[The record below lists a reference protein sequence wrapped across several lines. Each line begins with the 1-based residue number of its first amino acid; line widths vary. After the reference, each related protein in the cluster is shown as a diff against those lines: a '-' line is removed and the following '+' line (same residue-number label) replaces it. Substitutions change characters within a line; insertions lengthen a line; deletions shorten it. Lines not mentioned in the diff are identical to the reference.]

1 MKNYIVIAFFTLI
14 CGVENKSVSKS
25 GLQIEVTKEVKCK
38 SSHKAQNGDKVTV
51 HYGGFLQDGKLKNVI
66 KFAFLSSHCLIV

>member
-51 HYGGFLQDGKLKNVI
+51 HYGGFLQDGKLKKCNEIYISSLVI
-66 KFAFLSSHCLIV
+66 V